1 MSDSSVKVAASNTGT
16 GEEKK
21 WIRGVN
27 IGGWQ
32 VLERYITPY
41 FFALTKCHIE
51 GDFRVYQGQIDAPSL
66 DDPLYRSLTLDDLKG
81 PCPPVDDL
89 PVDEW
94 TLTAAFKDKELV
106 KKYLDIH
113 YENFVKRE
121 DIASLKKNGV
131 THVRVPLG
139 HWIRGDIAN
148 DEPYVDGGWPYFQR
162 LVEWCREEGLDIW
175 PDLHTAP
182 GSQNGFD
189 NSGHL
194 GQKMTCSG
202 WDGGVSNWESG
213 SDFPPNVERTLRII
227 DEITAAISNDNMN
240 DVVTGFGVLNEPF
253 SDCNADVLRSFYN
266 RAFDIVRKNLGNT
279 TNVYIGD
286 MFDSGRWNDGFW
298 AGPEYKGTFLDSHIY
313 QSFEARTRH
322 LSPRQHIALVCQ
334 RDHRDVVGCCYDNGI
349 PTVGIKRIFSEWSAS
364 FDQSVGDQVP
374 SLMEGI
380 IENGVAEKFDR
391 QLSPDRKR
399 FLRNFVEAQMV
410 SYEAVDVHESSGWF
424 FWNFKVEGGIFAE
437 WDFLRGLEEG
447 WIPVLP
453 ERNIPSEYVFGS
465 CYDIIFKTNDDWKI
479 IDEIPNPSDNTISE
493 QGSSIDDDVVL
504 SHGKN
509 LRKNSQGHWVVKRV
523 ASYDHRLFLFVAI
536 VAPLALYWIKRK
548 RLRVGYQSI
557 KEEFELRKELH
568 HVDTAIGSLSSDE

>member
-1 MSDSSVKVAASNTGT
+1 MSNSSARTTSNTG
-16 GEEKK
+16 EKT

-41 FFALTKCHIE
+41 FFALTKCHLE
-51 GDFRVYQGQIDAPSL
+51 GDFRFYQSQIDAPPI
-66 DDPLYRSLTLDDLKG
+66 DDPLYKPLTLDDLKG
-81 PCPPVDDL
+81 DCPPIDS

-94 TLTAAFKDKELV
+94 TLTGAFKNKEV
-106 KKYLDIH
+106 AKKYLEIH
-113 YENFVKRE
+113 YDNFVKRE
-121 DIASLKKNGV
+121 DIALLKNNGV

-162 LVEWCREEGLDIW
+162 LVEWCREEGIEIW

-189 NSGHL
+189 NSGRL

-202 WDGGVSNWESG
+202 WDGGVSTWEPG

-227 DEITAAISNDNMN
+227 DEITAAITNDNLN
-240 DVVTGFGVLNEPF
+240 DVVTGFGILNEPF
-253 SDCNADVLRSFYN
+253 SDCNMDILRNFYN
-266 RAFDIVRKNLGNT
+266 RAFAIVRKNLGNS

-334 RDHRDVVGCCYDNGI
+334 RDHNDVVGCCYENGH
-349 PTVGIKRIFSEWSAS
+349 PTEGIGRIFSEWSAS

-374 SLMEGI
+374 LLMKGI
-380 IENGVAEKFDR
+380 IENGVAEKIDR
-391 QLSPDRKR
+391 QLSPERKR
-399 FLRNFVEAQMV
+399 FLRSFVEAQMV
-410 SYEAVDVHESSGWF
+410 SYEARNVNESSGWF
-424 FWNFKVEGGIFAE
+424 FWNFKVEGGMFAE
-437 WDFLRGLEEG
+437 WDFLRGLREG
-447 WIPVLP
+447 WIPLLP
-453 ERNIPSEYVFGS
+453 EPNIPSEQAFGS
-465 CYDIIFKTNDDWKI
+465 CYDIIFKTDDDWKI
-479 IDEIPNPSDNTISE
+479 VDEIPDPSDHTISE
-493 QGSSIDDDVVL
+493 QGSAFDDDIVL

-509 LRKNSQGHWVVKRV
+509 LRKNSQGQWVVKRQV
-523 ASYDHRLFLFVAI
+523 SYNHNLFWFLAVVVSLAI
-536 VAPLALYWIKRK
+536 YWIKRRRSPK
-548 RLRVGYQSI
+548 GYISI
-557 KEEFELRKELH
+557 NDAFELQKELR
-568 HVDTAIGSLSSDE
+568 HVDTAIGSLTSED